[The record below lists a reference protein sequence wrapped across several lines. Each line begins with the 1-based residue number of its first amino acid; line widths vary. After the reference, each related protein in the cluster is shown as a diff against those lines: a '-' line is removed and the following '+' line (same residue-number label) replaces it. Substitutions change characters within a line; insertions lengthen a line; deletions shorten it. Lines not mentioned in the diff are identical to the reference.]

1 MNNVISALCGT
12 VNFMPP
18 WIMLGVFGA
27 IILLIVL
34 FIAFKGIKRGV
45 KFIILGLILMA
56 GAYLAYLCVQIALW
70 DDLTEQITFAI
81 SWLPT
86 VLFVFI
92 VMTATF
98 INAKRGLRKSLIL
111 ALHAVCAGAVA
122 VAFFFIMVG
131 IEEVDA
137 GVLNFINF
145 FMGGEGALQRA
156 LGVDESLTTFK
167 EVLAAYVPV
176 MFGADSDIGII
187 LQDNTAYIYTVVDMV
202 FRIVIAV
209 FALLIHLS
217 LEFILYIVYILCY
230 SQRKY
235 KKNRIAEFRNGKTD
249 RGYRKHHIG
258 GGVVGLVRG
267 AAVGL
272 LCLSFLGSAFF
283 VVAGGK
289 GEGELEDYDFGDEN
303 LNFYYQIYRSID
315 GYGSQG
321 IFKILNEMSDATDT
335 PYYLFAADLIFSGEL
350 DDEEA
355 GISDN
360 IKLREELAALTGF
373 AHDTLELF
381 MKYGSDELNALVGG
395 EVTDTAFDTVVEVMT
410 RTGFK
415 EEFDALI
422 DAFDT
427 QTYIINLSM
436 SLVNSVVSHI
446 DDISF
451 TANVIG
457 EGEKE
462 LIKLIFKEG
471 FLTEN
476 IPDERDL
483 IAATGKTEA
492 EGENIRPY
500 ITVKHI
506 LNKDDVKTVLN
517 VVLSVL
523 AGEET
528 GDTLK
533 LAKRI
538 VPELGK
544 LSILSTERKDEFNP
558 VLGRMYCL
566 FENLYLT
573 DDGEDGIAYS
583 EIANS
588 DVDWIDEINTL
599 LSVCEDSITLYNNVF
614 ADGGEAL
621 DIVKK
626 LFNKNDKNYEENM
639 RIYDGLCT
647 FLTDSRVLGR
657 ALSTSFVYRTLYDA
671 LKGVS
676 ENIYIP
682 RDLAFGNTYGENGE
696 VVKYG
701 ETYLLLSGVRLLC
714 YSENNVLD
722 TLLSLSDGAEITDVL
737 DTLAD
742 AVALT
747 DKDGNTMSFYLTDSK
762 ILRALISVELIEA
775 SKSGNTFYVPKA
787 ALENAEGD
795 PVNLIV
801 KGELV
806 QLLDNMGK
814 LVEFVMPFVGESTE
828 WETEVDG
835 FINDEDFYSL
845 VKTNRIFEGTVA
857 QLLNLKLADVLTVP
871 AAIKGDVEG
880 WITVDGKQGELVNL
894 VDALRVAN
902 FKVSD
907 ILLDNDGS
915 FDESSVLDSIM
926 AMSKE
931 DLNTF
936 FGSSVLH
943 YTVSDYI
950 IGDGE
955 KVTVG
960 DDFVII
966 VPVIA
971 RQYLEGDVIESLVKK
986 NELISAFNEIS
997 ALNLS
1002 EEGGADISKILVKL
1016 ANDKGILTDSN
1027 IISASIV
1034 ATMVQ
1039 NAEIA
1044 DDLLAI
1050 PQTLKDMGSS
1060 NNLKYF
1066 DSTNPWTKEL
1076 PALVDALDELLGLQG
1091 KGDDYVF
1098 DEEELSANVS
1108 ALLTTLN
1115 DASGIYPAQTRLG
1128 VLYNSLVFRNKI
1140 TVEIDGALDGKNLVD
1155 SFVINYAKLD
1165 GYYTFE
1171 ELQALSDA
1179 AKALDITSLDDLQNA
1194 QNVGA
1199 DSLEV
1204 VYRSYLAQGII
1215 TKKVQETLND
1225 PANEDICDHPF
1236 AYKKELAVY
1245 KYSEVETLL
1254 NLYGNLDAGEIN
1266 TENVS
1271 GYVYDKETGETKS
1284 YILVAS
1290 LSSQLLVNSGLII
1303 PDTVYDSENA
1313 IIQPYELMLAI
1324 DAFNAIKEDLG
1335 LENLEGWTEE
1345 TPISIPEKSVREVVF
1360 ASQIIRA
1367 RITFQLV
1374 KLNAD
1379 SEQALAVSE
1388 SEVKVVYDVR
1398 KGDLGGVYRSMLSAE
1413 QLEYFAGA
1421 MEIINGKGTKFEVP
1435 EVTMV
1440 GIFSVYDN
1448 LDEIFKSDIMRYR
1461 VCEYLAENHIPMDT
1475 ESAFDL
1481 STRQPVT
1488 VHTATAEEVKSL
1500 LHVP

>member
-34 FIAFKGIKRGV
+34 FIVFKGIKRGV

-56 GAYLAYLCVQIALW
+56 GAYLTYLCVQIALW
-70 DDLTEQITFAI
+70 DDVTEQIAFAI
-81 SWLPT
+81 SWGPT
-86 VLFVFI
+86 ILFVLI

-122 VAFFFIMVG
+122 VAFFFIMVS
-131 IEEVDA
+131 IKEVDA
-137 GVLNFINF
+137 GLLNFLNF
-145 FMGGEGALQRA
+145 FMGGDGALQRA

-167 EVLAAYVPV
+167 EVLAAYIPV
-176 MFGADSDIGII
+176 IVGADGDIGII
-187 LQDNTAYIYTVVDMV
+187 LQENTAYIYTVVDMV
-202 FRIVIAV
+202 FRLVIAI
-209 FALLIHLS
+209 FALLIQLS
-217 LEFILYIVYILCY
+217 LEFILYIVYHLCY

-235 KKNRIAEFRNGKTD
+235 KKNRIAEFTNGKTD
-249 RGYRKHHIG
+249 RNYRKHHIG
-258 GGVVGLVRG
+258 GGVVGFVRG

-289 GEGELEDYDFGDEN
+289 GEGELEDYDFGDDN
-303 LNFYYQIYRSID
+303 VNFYYQIYRSID

-350 DDEEA
+350 DDKEA
-355 GISDN
+355 GVSGN
-360 IKLREELAALTGF
+360 VKFREEIAALTGF
-373 AHDTLELF
+373 AHDTLELL
-381 MKYGSDELNALVGG
+381 MKYGSEELNAIVGG
-395 EVTDTAFDTVVEVMT
+395 EATEGAFDTVVEVMT

-427 QTYIINLSM
+427 DTYIINLSM
-436 SLVNSVVSHI
+436 SLVNTIVSHI

-451 TANVIG
+451 TANAVG

-462 LIKLIFKEG
+462 LIKLIFKKG

-483 IAATGKTEA
+483 IASTGKTEA
-492 EGENIRPY
+492 EGKNIRPY
-500 ITVKHI
+500 LTVKHI
-506 LNKDDVKTVLN
+506 LNKNDVRTVLN
-517 VVLSVL
+517 VVLSLL
-523 AGEET
+523 AEEET

-544 LSILSTERKDEFNP
+544 LSILGTERKEEFNP
-558 VLGRMYCL
+558 VLGRMYSL

-573 DDGEDGIAYS
+573 EEGEDGITYS
-583 EIANS
+583 EIS
-588 DVDWIDEINTL
+588 GSGIDWIGEINTL

-621 DIVKK
+621 DLVKK
-626 LFNKNDKNYEENM
+626 LFNKNDANYEENM
-639 RIYDGLCT
+639 RIYDGLCA

-657 ALSTSFVYRTLYDA
+657 ALSTSFVYRTLCDA
-671 LKGVS
+671 LKGVA

-682 RDLAFGNTYGENGE
+682 RDLSFGNTYGENGE
-696 VVKYG
+696 ITKYG
-701 ETYLLLSGVRLLC
+701 ETYLLFNGVKLLC
-714 YSENNVLD
+714 DSENNVLD
-722 TLLSLSDGAEITDVL
+722 SLLSLSDGAEITDVL

-742 AVALT
+742 AVSLT

-762 ILRALISVELIEA
+762 ILRALISIELIEA

-787 ALENAEGD
+787 SLEKVEGE

-801 KGELV
+801 KGELA
-806 QLLDNMGK
+806 QLLDHMDR
-814 LVEFVMPFVGESTE
+814 LVEFVMPFVGDSTE

-835 FINDEDFYSL
+835 FINDETFYSL

-857 QLLNLKLADVLTVP
+857 QLLKLKLADVLTVP
-871 AAIKGDVEG
+871 AAIKDDVEG
-880 WITVDGKQGELVNL
+880 WITVDSRKGELVNL
-894 VDALRVAN
+894 IDALRVAN

-915 FDESSVLDSIM
+915 FEESAVLDSVM
-926 AMSKE
+926 AMAEE
-931 DLNTF
+931 DLEIF

-943 YTVSDYI
+943 YTVSNYI
-950 IGDGE
+950 LGE
-955 KVTVG
+955 GEQVTVG
-960 DDFVII
+960 DNFVII

-971 RQYLEGDVIESLVKK
+971 RQPLEDDVIESLVKK
-986 NELISAFNEIS
+986 NELISAFVKIS
-997 ALNLS
+997 SMNLS
-1002 EEGGADISKILVKL
+1002 EEGGADVSKILVKL
-1016 ANDKGILTDSN
+1016 ANDKEILSGSN

-1034 ATMVQ
+1034 GTMVQ
-1039 NAEIA
+1039 NADIA
-1044 DDLLAI
+1044 DNLLAI
-1050 PQTLKDMGSS
+1050 PQNLKDMGAPE
-1060 NNLKYF
+1060 NLKYF
-1066 DSTNPWTKEL
+1066 DATNPWTEEL
-1076 PALVDALDELLGLQG
+1076 PALIDALDELLGLQG

-1098 DEEELSANVS
+1098 DEAELNSNVS
-1108 ALLTTLN
+1108 ALITTLN
-1115 DASGIYPAQTRLG
+1115 AASAIYPAQTRLG
-1128 VLYNSLVFRNKI
+1128 VLYNSEVFRNKI
-1140 TVEIDGALDGKNLVD
+1140 TVEIDGALEGKDLVD

-1179 AKALDITSLDDLQNA
+1179 ANALDITSLDDLQNA
-1194 QNVGA
+1194 QNVSA

-1215 TKKVQETLND
+1215 TKKVQETVND

-1266 TENVS
+1266 TEHVS
-1271 GYVYDKETGETKS
+1271 DYVYDKETGETKS

-1290 LSSQLLVNSGLII
+1290 LSSQLLVNRGLII

-1324 DAFNAIKEDLG
+1324 DAFNAIKDDLG
-1335 LENLEGWTEE
+1335 FENLEGWTEE
-1345 TPISIPEKSVREVVF
+1345 TPISIPDKSVREVVF

-1374 KLNAD
+1374 QLNVD
-1379 SEQALAVSE
+1379 SDQALAASE
-1388 SEVKVVYDVR
+1388 SEVKVVFDVR
-1398 KGDLGGVYRSMLSAE
+1398 EGDLGGVYRSMLSAN
-1413 QLEYFAGA
+1413 QLEYFARA
-1421 MEIINGKGTKFEVP
+1421 MEIINGEGSNFEVP

-1440 GIFSVYDN
+1440 GIVSVYDS
-1448 LDEIFKSDIMRYR
+1448 LDEVFKSDIMRYR

-1481 STRQPVT
+1481 STRTTVT

-1500 LHVP
+1500 LPVS